1 MANFWLLLRKQSHS
15 PDVNLCNWAIKFWSK
30 GDLEGVGS
38 LLLIEYPVG
47 FDHNDLTHLPTHPK
61 LQKILSPDLHPI
73 FPKCGNALNTQNS
86 YSLTL

>member
-1 MANFWLLLRKQSHS
+1 MDNFWLLLRKQSHS

-38 LLLIEYPVG
+38 LLLIECPVG

-61 LQKILSPDLHPI
+61 LQKILSPDLHRLVKRLE
-73 FPKCGNALNTQNS
+73 FK
-86 YSLTL
+86 TLAFADQSSQ